1 MNRKFVVSILALI
14 LALVMVLSLVVSVL
28 PFAAG
33 TVAYAH
39 ETHESPAHK
48 THVCLVSEYAD

>member
-28 PFAAG
+28 PFTAG

-39 ETHESPAHK
+39 ETHELPAYN
-48 THVCLVSEYAD
+48 THVCSVSEYAD

>member
-28 PFAAG
+28 PLLRVPWLLLMKRMNRLHIIPMFAR
-33 TVAYAH
+33 
-39 ETHESPAHK
+39 
-48 THVCLVSEYAD
+48 

>member
-28 PFAAG
+28 PPCCG
-33 TVAYAH
+33 YLGLR
-39 ETHESPAHK
+39 S
-48 THVCLVSEYAD
+48 

>member
-28 PFAAG
+28 PFTAG
-33 TVAYAH
+33 AVACAY
-39 ETHESPAHK
+39 ETHESPAHN
-48 THVCLVSEYAD
+48 TNVCSVSEYAD

>member
-28 PFAAG
+28 PLAAG
-33 TVAYAH
+33 TLACAH
-39 ETHESPAHK
+39 ETHELPTHN
-48 THVCLVSEYAD
+48 THVCSVSEYAG

>member
-33 TVAYAH
+33 TLASAH
-39 ETHESPAHK
+39 ETYESPTHN
-48 THVCLVSEYAD
+48 THVCSVSEYAD

>member
-28 PFAAG
+28 PFTAG
-33 TVAYAH
+33 AVACAH
-39 ETHESPAHK
+39 ETHESPAHN
-48 THVCLVSEYAD
+48 THVC

>member
-39 ETHESPAHK
+39 ETHES
-48 THVCLVSEYAD
+48 VCQY

>member
-33 TVAYAH
+33 TLAYAH
-39 ETHESPAHK
+39 ETHESPAHN
-48 THVCLVSEYAD
+48 THVCSVSEYAG

>member
-28 PFAAG
+28 PFTAG
-33 TVAYAH
+33 AVTCAH
-39 ETHESPAHK
+39 ETHESPAHN
-48 THVCLVSEYAD
+48 THVCSVSEYAG

>member
-28 PFAAG
+28 PLAAG
-33 TVAYAH
+33 TLACAH
-39 ETHESPAHK
+39 ETHESPALN
-48 THVCLVSEYAD
+48 THVCSVSEYAG